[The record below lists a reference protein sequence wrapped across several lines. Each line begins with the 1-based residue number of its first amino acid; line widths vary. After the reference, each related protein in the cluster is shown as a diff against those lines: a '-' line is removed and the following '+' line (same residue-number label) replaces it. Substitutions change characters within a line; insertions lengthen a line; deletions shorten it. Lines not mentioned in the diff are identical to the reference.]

1 LTIEQ
6 LRTILPTLI
15 SYLAPSAFVVYTYA
29 AVTLERLLLLKRE
42 EGLVLTKNNLAPLLQ
57 NLLAALFGLIERD
70 TSPEKL
76 AENDFLMRC
85 MSQKDGADFR
95 FDESDDCKSRYLGTL
110 SPSFYTTSPWHSR

>member
-1 LTIEQ
+1 LQLTIEQ
-6 LRTILPTLI
+6 LRTVLPTLI

-42 EGLVLTKNNLAPLLQ
+42 EGMVFTKTDLAPLLQ

-85 MSQKDGADFR
+85 TYRKR
-95 FDESDDCKSRYLGTL
+95 WR
-110 SPSFYTTSPWHSR
+110 